1 MAREEFLLN
10 LRTAARFLSPSV
22 QMNGIRLDP
31 SYIERI
37 LSRTPIWLTPG
48 AVEGFSVQ
56 DFPDLTPDQRTRL
69 QEAVD
74 LFLSVARTVP
84 PNKPA
89 TDDQVSKAAHAFA
102 TILDL
107 MRPYLEG
114 FRVYH
119 ALKQQKFPPYVR
131 DFAVRV
137 GEDWSGDPAT
147 HIWVVVSDD
156 VGGHGFRSK
165 FPEVHRN
172 VEEALKRSGIDLLP
186 YVMIRTETEQEEL
199 ENEEV
204 NELA

>member
-1 MAREEFLLN
+1 MASEEFLLN

-31 SYIERI
+31 DYIERV
-37 LSRTPIWLTPG
+37 LRRATIWLTPR

-56 DFPDLTPDQRTRL
+56 DFPELTSDERTRL
-69 QEAVD
+69 RESVES
-74 LFLSVARTVP
+74 FLSVARSVP

-89 TDDQVSKAAHAFA
+89 TDDQISKSAHAFA
-102 TILDL
+102 TILDI

-114 FRVYH
+114 FKVYH

-137 GEDWSGDPAT
+137 GEDWSGDPAA

-165 FPEVHRN
+165 FPEVRRD
-172 VEEALKRSGIDLLP
+172 VEEALERSGIDLLP

-199 ENEEV
+199 ENEEI